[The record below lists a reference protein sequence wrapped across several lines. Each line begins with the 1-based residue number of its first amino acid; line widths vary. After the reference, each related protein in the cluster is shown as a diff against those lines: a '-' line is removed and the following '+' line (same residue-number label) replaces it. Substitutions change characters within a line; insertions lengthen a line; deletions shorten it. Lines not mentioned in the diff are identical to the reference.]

1 MQTNKMKAIFV
12 SVVLT
17 VIFALLSTAAAYANN
32 NINVTVEGQRVNFTG
47 QPPVIFEGR
56 TLVPVRGVF
65 EQMGFEV
72 GWDNATRRITL
83 TNNRYTV
90 VLTVGSN
97 EFTKNGVRRTLDIP
111 PQIINGTTMLPIRSV
126 LESVGY
132 QLDWDGRGA
141 GTVIITALP
150 QTTPTQQPNAPGWRT
165 INGSW
170 GVRLSAPS
178 AWEYEESQD
187 RTREI
192 VVNIEGYNLIMLVAK
207 SDETAFNRF
216 MNDTHPEHL
225 VIAHRSFL
233 FDDGTEGWVVEREY
247 DIHWLHENAI
257 LSFFFT
263 PEGSYVEGTLT
274 FDRTFFHENEE
285 TITRVARSLTV
296 TE

>member
-1 MQTNKMKAIFV
+1 
-12 SVVLT
+12 
-17 VIFALLSTAAAYANN
+17 
-32 NINVTVEGQRVNFTG
+32 
-47 QPPVIFEGR
+47 
-56 TLVPVRGVF
+56 
-65 EQMGFEV
+65 MGFEV
-72 GWDNATRRITL
+72 DWDSATRRITL
-83 TNNRYTV
+83 TNSDYTV
-90 VLTVGSN
+90 VLTVGSDA
-97 EFTKNGVRRTLDIP
+97 FTTNGVRRTLDIP

-150 QTTPTQQPNAPGWRT
+150 QTTPTQQPNASGWRT

-178 AWEYEESQD
+178 AWKYEESQH

-192 VVNIEGYNLIMLVAK
+192 VVIIEGYNNTMLVAK

-225 VIAHRSFL
+225 VTAHRSFL

-247 DIHWLHENAI
+247 DIHWLHENAVI
-257 LSFFFT
+257 SFPFT
-263 PEGSYVEGTLT
+263 PQGSYMEGTLT
-274 FDRTFFHENEE
+274 FDKSFFYENEDV
-285 TITRVARSLTV
+285 ITAVARSLTV
-296 TE
+296 TQ